1 MGLVEFSVVV
11 VGFVFSVA
19 LQVFIVLFVAVIMVI
34 VCLAVLIIFVVLVR
48 AVAFLLVRSL
58 VCSGRGPSSQE
69 FHVQSFIFTLLLL
82 YSRDCSFNLIKKIS
96 STSLASLSSLTTL

>member
-1 MGLVEFSVVV
+1 MGLGEFSVVV

-48 AVAFLLVRSL
+48 AVALVS
-58 VCSGRGPSSQE
+58 CGRWYVVEEVLPLRNFMSNLYI
-69 FHVQSFIFTLLLL
+69 HLSFVIL
-82 YSRDCSFNLIKKIS
+82 
-96 STSLASLSSLTTL
+96 

>member
-48 AVAFLLVRSL
+48 AVALVS
-58 VCSGRGPSSQE
+58 CGRWYVVEEALPLRNFMSNP
-69 FHVQSFIFTLLLL
+69 L
-82 YSRDCSFNLIKKIS
+82 YSLFFCYTLG
-96 STSLASLSSLTTL
+96 TVALT